1 MPYFNCV
8 FVNDEGKYLTRTIF
22 AESKQELWRLY
33 SGADEKLLKIKRFYL
48 KKDLT
53 LPKLIAGKIKA
64 FDFLLFNQKM
74 ITLLKSGL
82 TFSKGLEIILKNA
95 ERGTLKEVLTRANTD
110 INNGIQI
117 SDAFSSNQIP
127 FQKIYSASLLAGE
140 RSGSLETVLAQFNSY
155 LEKIANM
162 RRRVFSS
169 LAYPVV
175 LFSVMIAMVLIILV
189 YAIPKFSTFYQDF
202 DRELPEMT
210 QFFISLG
217 QFLQDNALLILGAI
231 MAVYV
236 GIKVIE
242 RLNPNIV
249 ILDRLKLK
257 LPFIGKIMVEN
268 AITVFSRTLAILVFG
283 GITVPESTEIAV
295 ATFTNKYFIKQIKN
309 VPEKI
314 REGNSLSDSLEEVN
328 FIPNV
333 LVEVIRVGETSGNLV
348 DVLNEN
354 ADSFE
359 NSIDAKVNSL
369 ISMIEPILIVC
380 MGVVIGFMLISV
392 YLPIFSTVDIV
403 R

>member
-8 FVNDEGKYLTRTIF
+8 FVNDEGKYSTRLIL
-22 AESKQELWRLY
+22 AESKKELWRLY
-33 SGADEKLLKIKRFYL
+33 SDSDEKLLKIKRFYL
-48 KKDLT
+48 KKDLA
-53 LPKLIAGKIKA
+53 LPKLFAGKIKA

-82 TFSKGLEIILKNA
+82 TFSKGLEVILKSA
-95 ERGTLKEVLTRANTD
+95 TRGTLKEVLTRANTD

-140 RSGSLETVLAQFNSY
+140 RSGQLSTILAQFNAY

-162 RRRVFSS
+162 RRRVLSS

-175 LFSVMIAMVLIILV
+175 LFTVMIAMVFIILV
-189 YAIPKFSTFYQDF
+189 YAIPKFSSFYADF
-202 DRELPEMT
+202 GRDLPEMT
-210 QFFISLG
+210 QFFVSLG
-217 QFLQDNALLILGAI
+217 QFLQTNIVLILSII

-236 GIKVIE
+236 GIKLIE

-249 ILDRLKLK
+249 IIDRLKLK
-257 LPFIGKIMVEN
+257 LPFIGKIIVEN

-283 GITVPESTEIAV
+283 GIPVPESTEIAV
-295 ATFTNKYFIKQIKN
+295 GTFTNKYFIKQIKD

-392 YLPIFSTVDIV
+392 YLPIFSTVDVV